1 MKKMA
6 AFLMAFTLACTSI
19 PADLH
24 TGAAIETVYAA
35 QAVAISSE
43 ADLVAMQEN
52 PDGNYY
58 LAKDITINGNLNLF
72 PNYYDYDTKVQ
83 HEECFTGSL
92 DGRGHKI
99 KNYTGIGL
107 FDNAKNATF
116 KNIVMT
122 NVDLETPEMRMA
134 EGCAALVLYAQKCS
148 FSNITVSGKAK
159 NSGAGIVYAT
169 EACNFTKC
177 ISKVDANIKERK
189 DISINSFA
197 GIARG
202 DNKST
207 FKNCKN
213 KGNITLTGKA
223 NAEAMFM
230 VFGIA
235 GTVKK
240 IENCVNSGD
249 ITIKN
254 TVDDGYAGSDFEM
267 KACGLVED
275 SYGQVKGCGNTG
287 KISVTNKDGKMTRA
301 SITVSGVIAEYRSS
315 CSVKQCYNKGTVS
328 FTGICSESSPGY
340 ISGVGAGWSMTE
352 CYNTGKI
359 IVNTKDGVS
368 YVGGVTQYGT
378 KLKNCYNAGTVSLTG
393 KGYAGGVA
401 GKLSAG
407 SCNYNV
413 GKVTAKGKNAYAG
426 EIAGYVTMESS
437 ADNNYYTGSGKKSGG
452 ECTSWVPYQSKA
464 KKVSSIT
471 FANCPKLSSK
481 YWTYSGKHKRLVLKN
496 NKEA

>member
-6 AFLMAFTLACTSI
+6 AFLMAFTLVCTSS

-24 TGAAIETVYAA
+24 TGAATETVYAA

-58 LAKDITINGNLNLF
+58 LAKDITIKGNLNLF

-134 EGCAALVLYAQKCS
+134 EGCAALVRYAQKCS

-159 NSGAGIVYAT
+159 S
-169 EACNFTKC
+169 
-177 ISKVDANIKERK
+177 
-189 DISINSFA
+189 
-197 GIARG
+197 RG
-202 DNKST
+202 
-207 FKNCKN
+207 
-213 KGNITLTGKA
+213 
-223 NAEAMFM
+223 
-230 VFGIA
+230 A

-301 SITVSGVIAEYRSS
+301 SITVSGVIAEYRRS

-437 ADNNYYTGSGKKSGG
+437 VDNNYYTGSGKKSGG

>member
-6 AFLMAFTLACTSI
+6 AFLMAFTLACTSS

-24 TGAAIETVYAA
+24 TGAATETVYAA

-58 LAKDITINGNLNLF
+58 LAKDITIKGNLNLF

-159 NSGAGIVYAT
+159 SRGA
-169 EACNFTKC
+169 E
-177 ISKVDANIKERK
+177 
-189 DISINSFA
+189 
-197 GIARG
+197 
-202 DNKST
+202 
-207 FKNCKN
+207 
-213 KGNITLTGKA
+213 
-223 NAEAMFM
+223 
-230 VFGIA
+230 
-235 GTVKK
+235 TVKK

-340 ISGVGAGWSMTE
+340 ISGVGAGGSMTE

-368 YVGGVTQYGT
+368 YVGGVMQYGT

-401 GKLSAG
+401 GNLSAG

-437 ADNNYYTGSGKKSGG
+437 VDNNYYTGSGKKSGG